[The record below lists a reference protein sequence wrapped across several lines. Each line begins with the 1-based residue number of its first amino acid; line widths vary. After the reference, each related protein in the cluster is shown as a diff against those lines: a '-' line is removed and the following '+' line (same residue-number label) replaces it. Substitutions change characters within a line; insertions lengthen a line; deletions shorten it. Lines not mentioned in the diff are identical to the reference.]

1 MAVVGVSIS
10 AERRMDCIIIRLE
23 VKEGIGNGNGEHLTD
38 QRGSGAGAFGVVEGE
53 PFRGY

>member
-1 MAVVGVSIS
+1 M
-10 AERRMDCIIIRLE
+10 EME
-23 VKEGIGNGNGEHLTD
+23 NGEHLTD